1 MTTAARGAPTRFERR
16 RLQTRAALLRA
27 AQSLIAEGSPNAPIQ
42 DVTERADVGIG
53 TFYNHFD
60 SREELM
66 AAAVDDAV
74 VAVAD
79 ALDALGDSSEDPLG
93 FFTTSFRLAGRF
105 HRVRPQLSRVLL
117 AHAREL
123 TDAPRGLGPRA
134 RRDLA
139 AAHERGQLQAPDLD
153 VAMTTVV
160 GAFVQLGWLL
170 HDQPD
175 RDVESSVDAV
185 MVAVLLSLGVP
196 RHEAERLCSTPLP
209 VVDAPDVD

>member
-1 MTTAARGAPTRFERR
+1 MTTAAGGAPTRFERR
-16 RLQTRAALLRA
+16 RLRTRAALLQA

-79 ALDALGDSSEDPLG
+79 ALDALGDSTEDPLG

-123 TDAPRGLGPRA
+123 TDAPQGLGPRA

-139 AAHERGQLQAPDLD
+139 AAHERGQVHVPDLD

-185 MVAVLLSLGVP
+185 VVAVLLSLGVP

-209 VVDAPDVD
+209 AVDAPDVD